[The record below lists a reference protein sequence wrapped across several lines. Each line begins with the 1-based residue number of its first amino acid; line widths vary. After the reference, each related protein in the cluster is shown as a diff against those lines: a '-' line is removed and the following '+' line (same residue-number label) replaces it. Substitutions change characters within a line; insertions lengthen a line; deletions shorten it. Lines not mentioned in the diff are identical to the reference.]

1 MGKRQKT
8 CTSILD
14 IPANSSIIEFQQH
27 DQPILGNNMFTIL
40 RFTERSRRA
49 VNYHG
54 CTIRLPD
61 DIRYIATDV
70 DGNVH
75 GYSDQQPPI
84 CDESGY
90 WSGDCVYGDY
100 VLLGKIDFKGNA
112 SASLLEIPVC

>member
-1 MGKRQKT
+1 
-8 CTSILD
+8 
-14 IPANSSIIEFQQH
+14 
-27 DQPILGNNMFTIL
+27 MFTIL

-75 GYSDQQPPI
+75 GYSDQQPI

-100 VLLGKIDFKGNA
+100 VFYSYIVKDTL
-112 SASLLEIPVC
+112 